1 MLNPEILLN
10 PILIDTTEIIT
21 QSYGAWQYIL
31 IFILA
36 ATPWIE
42 ILIVVPAGIIAGLN
56 PYLVAITASLGNI
69 IPIYI
74 IIYGYNKLE
83 NWWKKNIHTN
93 QQEKTKKFKKQRKKA
108 IKYWEKYGIL
118 GLAIISP
125 ALIGIHLATI
135 VALTIGSNKN
145 KLALYMTLS
154 IIGWTTILTI
164 TTIQGITHLT

>member
-21 QSYGAWQYIL
+21 KSYGAWQYIL

-42 ILIVVPAGIIAGLN
+42 ILLVVPAGIIAGLN
-56 PYLVAITASLGNI
+56 PYLVAITATLGNI

-83 NWWKKNIHTN
+83 NLWKNIRPN
-93 QQEKTKKFKKQRKKA
+93 KQEKTKKFKKQRKRA

-125 ALIGIHLATI
+125 VLIGIHLATI

-145 KLALYMTLS
+145 KIALYMTLS
-154 IIGWTTILTI
+154 VIGWTTILTI
-164 TTIQGITHLT
+164 TTMQGITHLT